1 LSTSRRLPLGLCAAL
16 VASAALLAMPAAGSG
31 TPAAAMVSAV
41 TAWPQ
46 AQRGSVQ
53 PKLADGT
60 EYRPG
65 IFLDAHTSV
74 GTAETPDGKFLR
86 LLLLGADDSVR
97 ELRRLPRQRHP
108 SFQTFAL
115 AGGDLVWVEGTG
127 GGRPALWAA
136 GLKRAGAAR
145 RLSADVGHATFY
157 QSQYDLVVAG
167 GRVYWAAAGA
177 ANTTDIRSVALT
189 GGPVRS
195 RPQAGTWKLSAFPWL
210 VDGVNQAAG
219 ATRLRDLTTGREVA
233 VARAGRRATTACGP
247 AWCRVAALAKDGS
260 NRIDLMHPDGSG
272 RERIAGDAASTIIT
286 DATPLDR
293 FEVLAQVGPTSELTG
308 NNQLIVFEI
317 ATRQTVEISP
327 DAGSVSCHDGV
338 LWWTTGNL
346 DGVVWHS
353 LDLRTI

>member
-1 LSTSRRLPLGLCAAL
+1 MNASRRRPLGLGAAL
-16 VASAALLAMPAAGSG
+16 VASAALLAMPPAGSG

-46 AQRGSVQ
+46 AQRGAVQ

-60 EYRPG
+60 DYKPG

-74 GTAETPDGKFLR
+74 GTADTPDGKFLR

-97 ELRRLPRQRHP
+97 ELRRLPRQGHP

-115 AGGDLVWVEGTG
+115 AGDDLVWVEGTG

-145 RLSADVGHATFY
+145 QLSADVGRATFY

-167 GRVYWAAAGA
+167 GRVYWAAAGTA
-177 ANTTDIRSVALT
+177 DTTEVRSVALT

-195 RPQAGTWKLSAFPWL
+195 QPQAGTWKLSAFPWL

-219 ATRLRDLTTGREVA
+219 ATRLRDLTTGREVT
-233 VARAGRRATTACGP
+233 VARAGKRATTACGP
-247 AWCRVAALAKDGS
+247 AWCRVAALAKDGT
-260 NRIDLMHPDGSG
+260 NRIELMHPDGSG

-286 DATPLDR
+286 DVAPLDR

-308 NNQLIVFEI
+308 NSQLIVFEI
-317 ATRQTVEISP
+317 ATRQTIEISP
-327 DAGSVSCHDGV
+327 DAGSVSYRDGV

-353 LDLRTI
+353 LDLRTV